1 MSNLINRR
9 GRDERRALLRACRR
23 HVESG
28 GVVLI
33 QRYDPRSGLDP
44 APPAEHRFG
53 VTIAVSDLRREG
65 QSCSY
70 TVDYDAGEQGHWGFR
85 AEEARILDDEELR
98 RSSPRSAFAST
109 GGSTPIA
116 AGSPPS
122 RQTDAISTEP
132 TAKEITQ

>member
-65 QSCSY
+65 QSYSY

-85 AEEARILDDEELR
+85 ADEARILDDEELAAELAEVGLRLDRWLDSDR
-98 RSSPRSAFAST
+98 RWV
-109 GGSTPIA
+109 A
-116 AGSPPS
+116 AV

-132 TAKEITQ
+132 TAKEIAQ